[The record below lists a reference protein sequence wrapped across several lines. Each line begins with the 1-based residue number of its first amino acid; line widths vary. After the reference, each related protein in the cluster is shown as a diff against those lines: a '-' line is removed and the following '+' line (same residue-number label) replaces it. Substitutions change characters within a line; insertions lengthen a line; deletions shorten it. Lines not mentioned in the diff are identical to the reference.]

1 VRVDGFLHRAR
12 MNGLKWAES
21 ESAGVFQAV
30 DYAGDQFQPRILCH
44 RITLSHSA
52 RTQKYAEIF
61 GSKALKQSLEGDSL
75 TLSKSLCARGVEQR
89 DEALNKL

>member
-1 VRVDGFLHRAR
+1 MCVDGFLHRAR

-44 RITLSHSA
+44 RIVLSHSA
-52 RTQKYAEIF
+52 RTRKYAEIF
-61 GSKALKQSLEGDSL
+61 WVEGFKAEFRGRLADLEQVIVRERCRTKRTSF
-75 TLSKSLCARGVEQR
+75 E
-89 DEALNKL
+89 